1 MVLQRSGAGTGEP
14 RVPAKSGGGAG
25 PGTATARPLR
35 PGPPA
40 PVFVLGSV
48 VSVQLGQ
55 ALGKGL
61 IGAVGGPWG
70 VVALRLA
77 LAAAVLLLWW
87 RPGLPPAR
95 GDRLLVLAFGTS
107 IAGMNLVYPAMA
119 YLPLGV
125 AVTLQ
130 LLGPLTIALGSV
142 RRWRDALWGV
152 LAVAGILLFAAPGA
166 TGSLPAAGLAFALAS
181 AAAMGSYLLLSRRV
195 GARLR
200 GGGPLALA
208 VAWAAVLTVPY
219 GLVESGGARLVQP
232 PTLAVALGVAALS
245 AVVPYSLELTALR
258 RLPVRVVGVLQSLE
272 PVVAGL
278 AGLLILREWLTAA
291 QWTAIGCIAAAS
303 AGVIATGRRPPEEQ

>member
-1 MVLQRSGAGTGEP
+1 MALQRSSAGTDAGH
-14 RVPAKSGGGAG
+14 VPAETGATAG
-25 PGTATARPLR
+25 PDPTAVRPRR

-48 VSVQLGQ
+48 VCVQLGQ

-61 IGAVGGPWG
+61 IDDVGGPWG

-77 LAAAVLLLWW
+77 IAAVVLLLWR
-87 RPGLPPAR
+87 RPRLPAAR

-107 IAGMNLVYPAMA
+107 IAGMNLVYSAMA

-130 LLGPLTIALGSV
+130 LLGPLAVALGSV

-152 LAVAGILLFAAPGA
+152 LAVAGVLLLAAPGA
-166 TGSLPAAGLAFALAS
+166 AGSLPAAGLAYALAS
-181 AAAMGSYLLLSRRV
+181 AAAMGSYLLLSRRA
-195 GARLR
+195 GARSH
-200 GGGPLALA
+200 GAGPLALA

-219 GLVESGGARLVQP
+219 GLVESGAARLTGP
-232 PTLAVALGVAALS
+232 STLVMALGVALLS
-245 AVVPYSLELTALR
+245 AVVPYSLEFTALR

-278 AGLLILREWLTAA
+278 AGLLLLREWLTAV
-291 QWTAIGCIAAAS
+291 QWAAIGCIAAAS
-303 AGVIATGRRPPEEQ
+303 AGVVATGQRPEPS